1 MRRDAPAVSKLGK
14 GFYTNPAGEAVTEA
28 GGKRGRSPMS
38 AERKTGM
45 HRAVLRGDRPQR
57 CGLGHVAC
65 DQSGRAIDIDASST
79 AAGGEDACFGVHC
92 AEHPNGQVRDV
103 RKKATTAP
111 FGSDGTSVPGC
122 VSVSVFSKA
131 GTKSYRVIEYS

>member
-45 HRAVLRGDRPQR
+45 PALRTGQYCGVTVL
-57 CGLGHVAC
+57 
-65 DQSGRAIDIDASST
+65 SG
-79 AAGGEDACFGVHC
+79 V
-92 AEHPNGQVRDV
+92 V
-103 RKKATTAP
+103 
-111 FGSDGTSVPGC
+111 
-122 VSVSVFSKA
+122 
-131 GTKSYRVIEYS
+131 